1 MPYTQEEL
9 KNISFYQN
17 LIDEDEQRY
26 LMRKALLEQQ
36 SNLLG
41 LADNVSLLSRD
52 ESGAVLIFEDPYANQ
67 LNEDPST
74 KIIYNN
80 IIKCPWHGRVIKP
93 LKIFN
98 ENVLLDDETN
108 E

>member
-9 KNISFYQN
+9 KNLSFYQD

-26 LMRKALLEQQ
+26 LTRKALLEQQ

-41 LADNVSLLSRD
+41 SADNGSLLFRD
-52 ESGAVLIFEDPYANQ
+52 ETGAVLIFEDPYANQ

-74 KIIYNN
+74 KIIYNT
-80 IIKCPWHGRVIKP
+80 IIKL
-93 LKIFN
+93 LKTTSADTIID
-98 ENVLLDDETN
+98 EVLDRDFREL
-108 E
+108 